1 MTLRDYL
8 SFLRDSWVWVTVS
21 TLIGISLAMVLVLS
35 ITPRYAATA
44 QIFLATPGYS
54 ATGSLAT
61 SETSPF
67 QADTFTQQRA
77 RSYVQLASHPD
88 LAGRV
93 IGKLGLDWRP
103 EDLADAISAVARPDT
118 VLIDITVKSERPDEA
133 RVLADAVTAELASDI
148 RRLEMPSSVII
159 PTVEP
164 VVTQRAATPSAPSE
178 PDVRIFLILGA
189 AAGFLAGVTVAVFLR
204 RRSTVVGAAMVE
216 QATGRPVLGVA
227 GDEYPAAEDSDKR
240 WRSLHRNLALEM
252 EDADDR
258 VIVVTNTTTAESASA
273 VAGSLAAAL
282 ALGGL
287 RTALIPI
294 ETGAADYRHYV
305 ADDAHHAGSLA
316 EVVTGERLLEAALRP
331 TIIANLF
338 YLAGPGPRDLT
349 HLLRSDRFR
358 RIVFE
363 LRGSFDA
370 VIFDAPDLLR
380 RAEPALLAEVA
391 DSVVLVATEKVTE
404 VRDLS
409 AAVDLLRARDT
420 RIMGTILISE
430 SRAHLDQDNRLLAVG
445 KGFE

>member
-8 SFLRDSWVWVTVS
+8 SFLRGSWVWVAVS
-21 TLIGISLAMVLVLS
+21 TLVGITVAMVLVLS

-44 QIFLATPGYS
+44 EIFLATPGYS
-54 ATGSLAT
+54 ATGSLAA

-103 EDLADAISAVARPDT
+103 EDLADATSAVARPDT
-118 VLIDITVKSERPDEA
+118 VLIEVTVKSARPDEA

-189 AAGFLAGVTVAVFLR
+189 AVGFLAGVTAAVFLR
-204 RRSTVVGAAMVE
+204 RRSRVVGTAMIE

-227 GDEYPAAEDSDKR
+227 GDEYPTAEDSDKR
-240 WRSLHRNLALEM
+240 WRRIHRNIAFEM
-252 EDADDR
+252 EDLDDR
-258 VIVVTNTTTAESASA
+258 VIVVTNTTTTDGTAA

-282 ALGGL
+282 ALGGW
-287 RTALIPI
+287 RTALIPM
-294 ETGAADYRHYV
+294 ESGGAQFRHY
-305 ADDAHHAGSLA
+305 AAEDTHRGGGLA
-316 EVVTGERLLEAALRP
+316 EVVAGERLLEAALRP
-331 TIIANLF
+331 TVIANLF
-338 YLAGPGPRDLT
+338 YLAGPGPRELT

-358 RIVFE
+358 RIVSE

-391 DSVVLVATEKVTE
+391 DSVVLVVTEKVTE
-404 VRDLS
+404 ARDLS
-409 AAVDLLRARDT
+409 AAVDLLRTHDA
-420 RIMGTILISE
+420 RIMGTILTSE
-430 SRAHLDQDNRLLAVG
+430 SRAGVDQDKHLLATG